1 MNFAL
6 ILFVLVIITGVA
18 WVADKLVFLPQRRR
32 AADAA
37 VAEFDRQQARV
48 GERFADENA
57 PQTRARLRDENLRQ
71 PWWLEYSASFFP
83 VILVVFVVR
92 SFVVEPFKIPS
103 GSMVPTLLVGD
114 FILVNKYDYG
124 IRLPIT
130 NTKITQGRPL
140 QRGDVV
146 VFRYP
151 IDPSTNFIKRLVGL
165 PGDHVVV
172 QDNRIIINGKEVP
185 FTYDAKYNDGCYEN
199 LTQIDEHLGKH
210 DHKAIFCPVALDR
223 QPVLPGCSRGGVRG
237 YVCGDEDAPGFMRT
251 PPFVG
256 DVPPGQ
262 YLMMG
267 DNRDNS
273 DDGRSWG
280 FVPEQNLVG
289 KATRIW
295 FNWDPHRAGGPQW
308 HRIGMAIH

>member
-6 ILFVLVIITGVA
+6 ILFVLVILTGVA
-18 WVADKLVFLPQRRR
+18 WVADKLVFMPQRRR
-32 AADAA
+32 AADAV

-57 PQTRARLRDENLRQ
+57 AQTRARLRDDKLRQ

-114 FILVNKYDYG
+114 FILVNKFDYG

-130 NTKITQGRPL
+130 NTKITEGRPL
-140 QRGDVV
+140 ERGDVV

-151 IDPSTNFIKRLVGL
+151 KDESVDYIKRVIGL
-165 PGDHVVV
+165 PGDTVAY
-172 QDNRIIINGKEVP
+172 QDKQLTINGKPVP
-185 FTYDAKYNDGCYEN
+185 ETALPDYLDEERLGYAKQFEED
-199 LTQIDEHLGKH
+199 LGGRKN
-210 DHKAIFCPVALDR
+210 AILNNPAV
-223 QPVLPGCSRGGVRG
+223 
-237 YVCGDEDAPGFMRT
+237 
-251 PPFVG
+251 PPFIVG
-256 DVPPGQ
+256 AEDYPYRDNCTYNARGVICKVPPGN
-262 YLMMG
+262 YFMMG

-273 DDGRSWG
+273 ADSRYWG
-280 FVPEQNLVG
+280 FAPDKNVVG
-289 KATRIW
+289 RAFFIW
-295 FNWDPHRAGGPQW
+295 MNFSDLK
-308 HRIGMAIH
+308 RIGSFH

>member
-18 WVADKLVFLPQRRR
+18 WVADKLVFLPKRRR
-32 AADAA
+32 AAEAA
-37 VAEFDRQQARV
+37 VAEFDNQQARV

-57 PQTRARLRDENLRQ
+57 PATRARLRDEKLRQ
-71 PWWLEYSASFFP
+71 PWWLEYTASFFP

-114 FILVNKYDYG
+114 FILVNKFDYG

-130 NTKITQGRPL
+130 NTKVTEGRPL

-151 IDPSTNFIKRLVGL
+151 KDESVDYIKRVIGL
-165 PGDHVVV
+165 PGDVVSYEDK
-172 QDNRIIINGKEVP
+172 QLTINGKPVP
-185 FTYDAKYNDGCYEN
+185 ETQLPDYFDEERIGYAKQFEEDLDGRKNRILNNPAVPPFIVGAEDFPYRDNCKYDA
-199 LTQIDEHLGKH
+199 
-210 DHKAIFCPVALDR
+210 
-223 QPVLPGCSRGGVRG
+223 RGVT
-237 YVCGDEDAPGFMRT
+237 CK
-251 PPFVG
+251 
-256 DVPPGQ
+256 VPPGN
-262 YLMMG
+262 YFMMG

-273 DDGRSWG
+273 ADSRYWG
-280 FVPEQNLVG
+280 FAPDKNIVGRAFFIWMNFSNLKRVG
-289 KATRIW
+289 G
-295 FNWDPHRAGGPQW
+295 FH
-308 HRIGMAIH
+308 

>member
-6 ILFVLVIITGVA
+6 ILFVLVILTGVA
-18 WVADKLVFLPQRRR
+18 WVADKLVFMPQRRR
-32 AADAA
+32 AAEAA

-57 PQTRARLRDENLRQ
+57 AQTRARLRDDKLRQ

-114 FILVNKYDYG
+114 FILVNKFDYG

-130 NTKITQGRPL
+130 NTKITEGRPL
-140 QRGDVV
+140 ERGDVV

-151 IDPSTNFIKRLVGL
+151 KDESVDYIKRVIGL
-165 PGDHVVV
+165 PGDTVAY
-172 QDNRIIINGKEVP
+172 QDKQLTINGKPVP
-185 FTYDAKYNDGCYEN
+185 ETPLPDYLDEERLGYAKQFEED
-199 LTQIDEHLGKH
+199 LGGRKN
-210 DHKAIFCPVALDR
+210 AILNNPAV
-223 QPVLPGCSRGGVRG
+223 
-237 YVCGDEDAPGFMRT
+237 
-251 PPFVG
+251 PPFIVG
-256 DVPPGQ
+256 AEDYPYRDNCTYNARGVICKVPPGN
-262 YLMMG
+262 YFMMG

-273 DDGRSWG
+273 ADSRYWG
-280 FVPEQNLVG
+280 FAPDKNVVG
-289 KATRIW
+289 RAFFIW
-295 FNWDPHRAGGPQW
+295 MNFSDLK
-308 HRIGMAIH
+308 RIGSFH

>member
-6 ILFVLVIITGVA
+6 ILFVLVILTGVA
-18 WVADKLVFLPQRRR
+18 WVADKLVFMPRRR
-32 AADAA
+32 LAADAA
-37 VAEFDRQQARV
+37 VAEFDRQQERV

-57 PQTRARLRDENLRQ
+57 PVTRQTLRNDKLRQ
-71 PWWLEYSASFFP
+71 PWWLEYTASFFP

-130 NTKITQGRPL
+130 NTKITEGRPL

-151 IDPSTNFIKRLVGL
+151 KDESVDYIKRVIGL
-165 PGDHVVV
+165 PGDVVSYE
-172 QDNRIIINGKEVP
+172 DKTLTINGKPVP
-185 FTYDAKYNDGCYEN
+185 EAPLPDYFDEERIGYAKQFEEDIDGRKNRILNNPAVPPFIVGAEDYPYRDNCKYDA
-199 LTQIDEHLGKH
+199 H
-210 DHKAIFCPVALDR
+210 
-223 QPVLPGCSRGGVRG
+223 GVT
-237 YVCGDEDAPGFMRT
+237 CT
-251 PPFVG
+251 
-256 DVPPGQ
+256 VPPGN
-262 YLMMG
+262 YFMMG

-273 DDGRSWG
+273 ADSRYWG
-280 FVPEQNLVG
+280 FAPDKNIVGRAFFIWMNFSNL
-289 KATRIW
+289 K
-295 FNWDPHRAGGPQW
+295 
-308 HRIGMAIH
+308 RIGGFQ

>member
-6 ILFVLVIITGVA
+6 ILFVLVIVTGVA
-18 WVADKLVFLPQRRR
+18 WVADKLVFLPRRRR

-37 VAEFDRQQARV
+37 VAEFDRQQERV

-130 NTKITQGRPL
+130 NTKITEGRPL

-151 IDPSTNFIKRLVGL
+151 KDESVDYIKRVIGL
-165 PGDHVVV
+165 PGDVVSY
-172 QDNRIIINGKEVP
+172 QDKQLTINGKPVP
-185 FTYDAKYNDGCYEN
+185 ETPLPDYFDEERIGYAKQFEEDIDGRKN
-199 LTQIDEHLGKH
+199 
-210 DHKAIFCPVALDR
+210 AILNNPAV
-223 QPVLPGCSRGGVRG
+223 
-237 YVCGDEDAPGFMRT
+237 
-251 PPFVG
+251 PPFIVG
-256 DVPPGQ
+256 AEDYPYRDNCTYNARGVICKVPPGN
-262 YLMMG
+262 YFMMG

-273 DDGRSWG
+273 ADSRYWG
-280 FVPEQNLVG
+280 FAPDANIVG
-289 KATRIW
+289 RAFFIW
-295 FNWDPHRAGGPQW
+295 MNFSDLK
-308 HRIGMAIH
+308 RIGPFH

>member
-6 ILFVLVIITGVA
+6 ILFVLVILTGVA
-18 WVADKLVFLPQRRR
+18 WVADKLIFVPQRRR
-32 AADAA
+32 AADAV

-57 PQTRARLRDENLRQ
+57 AQTRARLRDDKLRQ

-114 FILVNKYDYG
+114 FILVNKFDYG

-130 NTKITQGRPL
+130 NTKLTEGRPL
-140 QRGDVV
+140 ERGDVV

-151 IDPSTNFIKRLVGL
+151 KDESVDYIKRVIGL
-165 PGDHVVV
+165 PGDTIAY
-172 QDNRIIINGKEVP
+172 QDKQLTINGKPVP
-185 FTYDAKYNDGCYEN
+185 ETALPDYLDEERLGYAKQFEEDLDGRKN
-199 LTQIDEHLGKH
+199 
-210 DHKAIFCPVALDR
+210 AILNNPAV
-223 QPVLPGCSRGGVRG
+223 
-237 YVCGDEDAPGFMRT
+237 
-251 PPFVG
+251 PPFIVG
-256 DVPPGQ
+256 AEDYPYRDNCTYNARGVICKVPPGN
-262 YLMMG
+262 YFMMG

-273 DDGRSWG
+273 ADSRYWG
-280 FVPEQNLVG
+280 FAPDKNIVGRAFFIWMNFSNL
-289 KATRIW
+289 K
-295 FNWDPHRAGGPQW
+295 
-308 HRIGMAIH
+308 RIGPFH